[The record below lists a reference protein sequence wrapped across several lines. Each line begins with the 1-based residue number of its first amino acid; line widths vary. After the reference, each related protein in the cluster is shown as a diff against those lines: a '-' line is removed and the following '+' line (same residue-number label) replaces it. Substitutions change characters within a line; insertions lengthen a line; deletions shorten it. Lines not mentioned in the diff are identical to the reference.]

1 MKKSKIALVLYI
13 VAALLGVMFI
23 YTVISNVSYVSSYAS
38 GYGMS
43 ISDMLGQAISYVLTN
58 SLTWL
63 VYGILVFASARILQI
78 ITPEGEAKPKKSKKA
93 KDEEVADEAETETA
107 ALEEPKED
115 AKAEETEEA
124 SEAASVPPIYTSN
137 TIMKH

>member
-43 ISDMLGQAISYVLTN
+43 VSDMLGQAVSYVLTN

-63 VYGILVFASARILQI
+63 VYGILVFASARILQFV
-78 ITPEGEAKPKKSKKA
+78 TPEGEAKPKKPKKD
-93 KDEEVADEAETETA
+93 KKEEAASEAEAETA
-107 ALEEPKED
+107 ALEEPKEE
-115 AKAEETEEA
+115 AAEAEEAT
-124 SEAASVPPIYTSN
+124 SEAAAVPPIYTSN

>member
-43 ISDMLGQAISYVLTN
+43 VSDMLGQAVSYVLTN

-63 VYGILVFASARILQI
+63 VYGILVFASARILQFV
-78 ITPEGEAKPKKSKKA
+78 TPEGEAKPKKDKKKEA
-93 KDEEVADEAETETA
+93 ASEAEAETA
-107 ALEEPKED
+107 ALEEPKEE
-115 AKAEETEEA
+115 AAEAEEAT
-124 SEAASVPPIYTSN
+124 SEAAAVPPIYTSN

>member
-43 ISDMLGQAISYVLTN
+43 ISDMLGQAVSYVLTN

-63 VYGILVFASARILQI
+63 VYGILVFASARILQFV
-78 ITPEGEAKPKKSKKA
+78 TPEGEAKPKKDKKA
-93 KDEEVADEAETETA
+93 KKEETTSEAETETA
-107 ALEEPKED
+107 VLEEPKEE
-115 AKAEETEEA
+115 AEEA
-124 SEAASVPPIYTSN
+124 NEAAAVPPIYTSN

>member
-43 ISDMLGQAISYVLTN
+43 VSDMLGQAVSYVLTN

-63 VYGILVFASARILQI
+63 VYGILVFASARILQFV
-78 ITPEGEAKPKKSKKA
+78 TPEGEAKPKKDKK
-93 KDEEVADEAETETA
+93 EETASEVEAETV
-107 ALEEPKED
+107 ALEEPKEE
-115 AKAEETEEA
+115 AAEAEETT
-124 SEAASVPPIYTSN
+124 SEAAAVPPIYTSN

>member
-43 ISDMLGQAISYVLTN
+43 VSDMLGQAVSYVLTN

-63 VYGILVFASARILQI
+63 VYGILVFASARILQFV
-78 ITPEGEAKPKKSKKA
+78 TPEGEAKPKKDKK
-93 KDEEVADEAETETA
+93 EEAASEAEAETV
-107 ALEEPKED
+107 ALEEPKEE
-115 AKAEETEEA
+115 AAEAEETT
-124 SEAASVPPIYTSN
+124 SEAAAVPPIYTSN